1 MVGGIRKMSAG
12 SIAGN
17 HIGPE
22 ELARE
27 LLGGQKLP
35 ANGRKVVT
43 MGDMAIFLMILRLF
57 NDHMN
62 VNGSLPTAR
71 WRGLRTAMHESGVID
86 RTWCH
91 HRYVAMRDLLSA
103 RELLAWQDQGYVI
116 GDLGLNGRY
125 IPGNAAKWRA
135 GSRLMAL
142 LEEMEKKEVVDGVVD
157 HGACRTIGEEKSM
170 AHASRDQA
178 QGQDQGKEEER
189 GILYGCKD
197 QDQQEDQGKGG
208 ASFMDATLINP
219 PTSLHA

>member
-1 MVGGIRKMSAG
+1 MSAG
-12 SIAGN
+12 SITGN

-22 ELARE
+22 ELARLGGSYLSLARE

-62 VNGSLPTAR
+62 VNGYLPTAR
-71 WRGLRTAMHESGVID
+71 WRGLWTAMHESGVID

-91 HRYVAMRDLLSA
+91 HRYVAMRNLLSA
-103 RELLAWQDQGYVI
+103 RELLAWEDQGYVI
-116 GDLGLNGRY
+116 GDLGLKGRY

-142 LEEMEKKEVVDGVVD
+142 LEEMEKKEVVDGVID
-157 HGACRTIGEEKSM
+157 HGASRTMGRKRTWCMDLGIN
-170 AHASRDQA
+170 SRRRI
-178 QGQDQGKEEER
+178 KKRER
-189 GILYGCKD
+189 
-197 QDQQEDQGKGG
+197 
-208 ASFMDATLINP
+208 
-219 PTSLHA
+219 